1 MALLPSAPIDQF
13 DEALTVQPNDFSLI
27 YQVATGKTMKT
38 KSSNFGIDSPSSN
51 YNWSSTFDYP
61 LDDIVEYQGKLYRS
75 LQTPNVGNIPNAS
88 GSAYWEVTVKS
99 TSSTLSL
106 WAPGIYI
113 DETVFVMYDLNQ
125 DDAAPN
131 WGLYALK
138 EPPTRP
144 FTSTDF
150 PTELAAGDWAL
161 VAGGIQG
168 ADNGLAILAGKIGLG
183 GTLVRDT
190 AITGA
195 GKDLDIS
202 GLAVF
207 QVKSGDPVTGNK
219 ILMDDGSG
227 PYGDLATILVAGDF
241 DGETTPYS
249 YVLSD
254 QNQASLYAYDAATGK
269 DAGVSVDNQSGKV
282 DLSGG
287 GISLN
292 GNNGVAGQVPISGG
306 AGNTVWGTPVVAT
319 PGLGAVLATSN
330 NAGALELINAANA
343 TAPQSLTPLAQVQAL
358 ISAAVTGLFND
369 RGNYDA
375 SVNAYPSSGGSGVA
389 GAILKGDIW
398 TITVAGTLPTGIS
411 VVPGNTVR
419 ALINTPGNIQANW
432 GVDTSGSNPWN
443 TTIAGVVELSTTAE
457 AQNVVVRALAG
468 SSNASNSD
476 ARTPS
481 EKGLVEMLLSF
492 IGAAWT
498 WTLQQTFTIG
508 PIVSDAT
515 VGTPAMFHATT
526 KKLISNAFA
535 VLADFVT
542 GTDNVKQVTVLGL
555 LSHRSIKRQACAVVS
570 GHMAIDL
577 AGRQESKFEDTTPIT
592 ADFEIDAFANAT
604 NAEIVIINLYVT
616 GTIFITMPSTCVME
630 TIDDRWNNTLK
641 KLRVDGGTASPVT
654 LSFNKMNALYDL
666 RAGFAQYSS

>member
-375 SVNAYPSSGGSGVA
+375 SVNAYPSSGGSGGG

-398 TITVAGTLPTGIS
+398 TITVAGTLPTGQA
-411 VVPGNTVR
+411 VVPGATVR
-419 ALINTPGNIQANW
+419 ALINTPGNTQANW
-432 GVDTSGSNPWN
+432 GIDNDVLTPWSP
-443 TTIAGVVELSTTAE
+443 TTIGGVEQSVTAE
-457 AQNVVVRALAG
+457 AQNIVARALAG

-492 IGAAWT
+492 IGTAWN
-498 WTLQQTFTIG
+498 WTAQQTLAIG
-508 PIVSDAT
+508 PIITD
-515 VGTPAMFHATT
+515 GTASVPVMFSAS
-526 KKLISNAFA
+526 KKLVANAFA

-542 GTDNVKQVTVLGL
+542 GTDNVKQVTVAGL
-555 LSHRSIKRQACAVVS
+555 LSHRNLKRQACSVVAA
-570 GHMAIDL
+570 HMTIDL
-577 AGRQESKFEDTTPIT
+577 AGREEAKYENTTPVT
-592 ADFEIDAFANAT
+592 ADFEIDTLLNAG
-604 NAEIVIINLYVT
+604 NLEILVIIIYVT
-616 GTIFITMPSTCVME
+616 GTIYIKVPSTCVME
-630 TIDDRWNNTLK
+630 LIDDRWNNTLK
-641 KLRVDGGTASPVT
+641 KVQVDGGTASPVT
-654 LSFNKMNALYDL
+654 LSFSKMNALIDL
-666 RAGFAQYSS
+666 RVGFAQYSS